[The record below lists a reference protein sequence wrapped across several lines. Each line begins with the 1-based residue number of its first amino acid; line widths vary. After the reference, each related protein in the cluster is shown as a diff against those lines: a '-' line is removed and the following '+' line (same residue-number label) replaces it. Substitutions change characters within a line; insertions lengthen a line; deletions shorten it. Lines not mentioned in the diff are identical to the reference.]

1 MIDCRDGK
9 SVHWLTLAHFFAGYL
24 HPWTRALCPDTFR
37 KMMLKLKDWPPDQDF
52 QAKMPEYFED
62 LMQALPFPQYTRRDG
77 VLNLAKYF
85 PRQYVPP
92 DLGPKMYNAYGQ
104 HANWRGMDPS
114 VKKGGHTNL
123 HCDVSDAVNVMAD
136 VGFDD
141 EAEYNEFGAGGDGLL
156 HDPELGDL
164 SNQHGAIWDIWRWE
178 DTEPILNL
186 LHQVARERDIEITN
200 NPIHDQLFYLDDVL
214 RNRLRDQYGVK
225 GWRFIQRR
233 GDAIFIPA
241 GCPHQVRNLSSCVK
255 VALDFVSP
263 ENAHRCVT
271 LTDQFAKLPRG
282 HHLSEDKLQVK
293 TMLLHAM
300 AHISKALTAEGSE
313 ALPLP
318 DELPDRVPARQPPQ
332 SIDSVAAAAVEQA
345 LQQPPSLFAQCQPC
359 APQTEASK
367 PVEKV
372 ETVAS
377 EVDVA
382 MVDAAAAAGAPSNEE
397 VVGDAMQE

>member
-1 MIDCRDGK
+1 M
-9 SVHWLTLAHFFAGYL
+9 LAA
-24 HPWTRALCPDTFR
+24 C
-37 KMMLKLKDWPPDQDF
+37 
-52 QAKMPEYFED
+52 
-62 LMQALPFPQYTRRDG
+62 LP
-77 VLNLAKYF
+77 
-85 PRQYVPP
+85 
-92 DLGPKMYNAYGQ
+92 
-104 HANWRGMDPS
+104 
-114 VKKGGHTNL
+114 
-123 HCDVSDAVNVMAD
+123 
-136 VGFDD
+136 
-141 EAEYNEFGAGGDGLL
+141 
-156 HDPELGDL
+156 
-164 SNQHGAIWDIWRWE
+164 
-178 DTEPILNL
+178 
-186 LHQVARERDIEITN
+186 
-200 NPIHDQLFYLDDVL
+200 
-214 RNRLRDQYGVK
+214 
-225 GWRFIQRR
+225 
-233 GDAIFIPA
+233 
-241 GCPHQVRNLSSCVK
+241 PHQVRNLSSCVK

-332 SIDSVAAAAVEQA
+332 SEVAAAAVEQA

-359 APQTEASK
+359 APQTEALK